1 VCLFSLPG
9 DGQPVLTGS
18 GLENLHHREDILPKQ
33 VLRDQLDKVVKS
45 ERSKTITYPII
56 GSYIKPDIM
65 LIIMPEQTPVTA
77 KYCGHCG
84 ASINL
89 DAKYCSCCGTG
100 IPMVGE
106 THERNAKRDNDFGSR
121 ISSLES
127 KLDEIKYRISQN
139 NRILNKKSPMYIDRL
154 LDYMPTY
161 YVTLVSIIQSIAL
174 GLLFAA
180 LFNEVS
186 GITRGTFD
194 PIWTILI
201 IGTFFIIIS
210 IWITYTRTVPAMRV
224 IPQTLDAIIPFFFGL
239 TQALA
244 IFCISLHEIAWFYF
258 SLSSCAGVAILQYI
272 HSFRQAR
279 FHYENN
285 REFLEKMGP
294 WDRKAIMMAVIR
306 GSIFIVF
313 GLSEAFLKLKS
324 LYFAIFFLLINV
336 LLIIFLHRSFKELSK
351 Y

>member
-1 VCLFSLPG
+1 MAG
-9 DGQPVLTGS
+9 
-18 GLENLHHREDILPKQ
+18 
-33 VLRDQLDKVVKS
+33 
-45 ERSKTITYPII
+45 PIA
-56 GSYIKPDIM
+56 
-65 LIIMPEQTPVTA
+65 EF
-77 KYCGHCG
+77 CGHCG
-84 ASINL
+84 APVNREA
-89 DAKYCSCCGTG
+89 DYCSACGTG
-100 IPMVGE
+100 IPRTGE
-106 THERNAKRDNDFGSR
+106 TRARNAKMDNDFGSR
-121 ISSLES
+121 ILRLES
-127 KLDEIKYRISQN
+127 KLDEIKHLLSQN
-139 NRILNKKSPMYIDRL
+139 YRILNKDSPMYIDRL

-180 LFNEVS
+180 LFNELS

-201 IGTFFIIIS
+201 LGTFFLIIS

-224 IPQTLDAIIPFFFGL
+224 IPQTLDAIVPFFFGL

-258 SLSSCAGVAILQYI
+258 SLSSCAVVAILQYI

-279 FHYENN
+279 LHYEKN

-306 GSIFIVF
+306 GSIFIIF

-324 LYFAIFFLLINV
+324 LYFALFFLLINI
-336 LLIIFLHRSFKELSK
+336 LLIMFLHRSFKTLSN

>member
-1 VCLFSLPG
+1 MA
-9 DGQPVLTGS
+9 
-18 GLENLHHREDILPKQ
+18 
-33 VLRDQLDKVVKS
+33 DQIA
-45 ERSKTITYPII
+45 EF
-56 GSYIKPDIM
+56 
-65 LIIMPEQTPVTA
+65 
-77 KYCGHCG
+77 CGHCG
-84 ASINL
+84 APVHCEAN
-89 DAKYCSCCGTG
+89 YCSACGTG
-100 IPMVGE
+100 IPRAGE
-106 THERNAKRDNDFGSR
+106 IRERNAKRDNDIGSR
-121 ISSLES
+121 ILRLES
-127 KLDEIKYRISQN
+127 KLDEIKHLLSQD
-139 NRILNKKSPMYIDRL
+139 NRIVNKESPTYIDRL

-201 IGTFFIIIS
+201 TGTFFLIIS

-224 IPQTLDAIIPFFFGL
+224 IPQTLDAIVPFFFGL

-258 SLSSCAGVAILQYI
+258 SLSSCAVVAILQYI

-279 FHYENN
+279 LHYEKN

-306 GSIFIVF
+306 GSIFIIF
-313 GLSEAFLKLKS
+313 GLSEAFFELKS

-336 LLIIFLHRSFKELSK
+336 LLIMFLHRSFKTLSN